1 MRRLKNTVAN
11 LLDRFNKTV
20 VGADDKDADYQ
31 SKIVLSGD
39 FKRVT
44 DIEVILSSWTN
55 ILVTPKRTYQYDPEY
70 GSNLYKLVFDP
81 ADESTEEAIIQE
93 VIETL
98 RIYDARATI
107 REVTVTF
114 IPSRKGFNVIIDVD
128 YKGDNTQLQV
138 IIDENVY
145 FKFLEV
151 PEFEVAT

>member
-1 MRRLKNTVAN
+1 MAN

-31 SKIVLSGD
+31 SKIVTSGD
-39 FKRVT
+39 FKRIT

-55 ILVTPKRTYQYDPEY
+55 ILITPKRTYQYDPEY
-70 GSNLYKLVFDP
+70 GSDLYKLVFEP
-81 ADESTEEAIIQE
+81 ADKATEEQIQQE

-98 RIYDARATI
+98 RIYDSRAIIQDVTI
-107 REVTVTF
+107 TF
-114 IPSRKGFNVIIDVD
+114 IPSRKGFNVAIEVE
-128 YKGDNTQLQV
+128 YKGEQTQLEV

-151 PEFEVAT
+151 PEIGEITT

>member
-1 MRRLKNTVAN
+1 MAN

-31 SKIVLSGD
+31 SKIVTSGD
-39 FKRVT
+39 FKRVR

-114 IPSRKGFNVIIDVD
+114 IPSRKGFNVAIDVE
-128 YKGDNTQLQV
+128 YKGDNAELQV
-138 IIDENVY
+138 VIDENVY

-151 PEFEVAT
+151 PQFEVAA

>member
-1 MRRLKNTVAN
+1 VAN

-31 SKIVLSGD
+31 SKIVTSGD
-39 FKRVT
+39 FKRVR

-70 GSNLYKLVFDP
+70 GSNLYKLIFDP
-81 ADESTEEAIIQE
+81 ADESTEETIIQE

-114 IPSRKGFNVIIDVD
+114 IPSRKGFNVAIDVE
-128 YKGDNTQLQV
+128 YKGDSAELQV
-138 IIDENVY
+138 VIDENVY

-151 PEFEVAT
+151 PNFEVAA

>member
-1 MRRLKNTVAN
+1 MAN

>member
-1 MRRLKNTVAN
+1 VAN

-31 SKIVLSGD
+31 SKIVTSGD
-39 FKRVT
+39 FKRVR

-55 ILVTPKRTYQYDPEY
+55 ILITPKRTYQYDPEY
-70 GSNLYKLVFDP
+70 GSNLYKLIFDP

-98 RIYDARATI
+98 RMYDARATI

-114 IPSRKGFNVIIDVD
+114 IPSRKGFNVAIDVE
-128 YKGDNTQLQV
+128 YKGDNAELQV
-138 IIDENVY
+138 VIDENVY

-151 PEFEVAT
+151 PNFEVAA